1 MPATDDERALHGDA
15 TESNVGHQNRPRT
28 THIGSNRNILVLGAM
43 VTALTLMIAA
53 GIINFEQRRNAERAR
68 MQGPQLALV
77 PDNGAGGSS
86 PDATGDM
93 DNATALDGKIAPAL
107 ALADLNG
114 NKVSLASYKGRP
126 LVVDF
131 WATWCG
137 PCKVEIPW
145 FEKLHDQYASQGL
158 EILGVSTDD
167 LDRDDPAKL
176 FTEKRDIADFVSK
189 MHMNYPVLL
198 GEDAVENKWGIDAM
212 PTTFFIDRNGKIV
225 ASTVGLAPREVIE
238 ADIQK
243 AIASGASS

>member
-1 MPATDDERALHGDA
+1 MKR
-15 TESNVGHQNRPRT
+15 NV
-28 THIGSNRNILVLGAM
+28 LVLAAM

-53 GIINFEQRRNAERAR
+53 GIVNFEHRRKAER
-68 MQGPQLALV
+68 MQGPQLTLV
-77 PDNGAGGSS
+77 PDNGAS
-86 PDATGDM
+86 PGAAMAADT
-93 DNATALDGKIAPAL
+93 DNASGLDGKVAPAL
-107 ALADLNG
+107 TLADLNG

-145 FEKLHDQYASQGL
+145 FEKLHEQYSSQGL

-176 FTEKRDIADFVSK
+176 FTQKRDIADFASK

-198 GEDAVENKWGIDAM
+198 GEDAVEDKWGIDAM

-238 ADIQK
+238 ADIRK
-243 AIASGASS
+243 AIASGANS